1 MAALDIPGGYL
12 ITQDGEAPAEGV
24 AQIQVWQPEVTW
36 ARRNVPPF
44 APLYVPVDHWARVEI
59 TCPVAGATVTI
70 MGMFQSPGGEFWH
83 LARDYIFTAPGQK
96 KVDLVPL
103 RESWVFSV
111 SVISQ
116 GIPLHQAAQVRVGL
130 QRSGHPDEMPHYW
143 WIEDFVNDFF
153 SPDWPGPRKFGLK
166 EVLGITDYQVVNVTT
181 GDTES
186 FPVLFNST
194 TRRVDVLALAAD
206 ALIRFYTV
214 LEEARTQVRV
224 RAGERFR
231 VDGAF
236 AAFTHQSATVG
247 APATLHVV
255 AWW

>member
-1 MAALDIPGGYL
+1 MPPLDVPGGYL
-12 ITQDGEAPAEGV
+12 ITQDGEAPTEGV
-24 AQIQVWQPEVTW
+24 AQIQVWRPEVTW

-70 MGMFQSPGGEFWH
+70 MGMFQSPSGEFWH

-111 SVISQ
+111 SAISQ

-153 SPDWPGPRKFGLK
+153 SPDWPGPRKFGPK

-181 GDTES
+181 GDLPS
-186 FPVLFNST
+186 APVLFNST
-194 TRRVDVLALAAD
+194 TRRVDVLVSGAD
-206 ALIRFYTV
+206 ALLRFITV
-214 LEEARTQVRV
+214 LQETREPIRMPKDSAWNLDLASLGFV
-224 RAGERFR
+224 
-231 VDGAF
+231 
-236 AAFTHQSATVG
+236 HQSAVAG
-247 APATLHVV
+247 QPATLQVV